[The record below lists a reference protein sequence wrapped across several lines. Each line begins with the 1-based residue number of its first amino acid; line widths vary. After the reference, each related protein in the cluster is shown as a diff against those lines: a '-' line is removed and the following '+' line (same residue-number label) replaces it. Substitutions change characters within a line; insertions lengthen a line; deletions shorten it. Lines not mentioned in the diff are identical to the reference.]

1 MLSMAYFFRRMQKR
15 DEMVMIKVLVN
26 GALGKMGSTVAR
38 TVTEQKDMELVAA
51 VNDHGA
57 GTVISGGVVIESDL
71 AAAIAAHKP
80 DVVVDFTRPD
90 VVMGCLRTVLNAGV
104 NAVVGTTGFSQ
115 EDLDE
120 LKGLAEKNNV
130 GCLIC
135 PNFAM
140 GAVLMMKIAA
150 EVAKYFPKAEII
162 ELHHN
167 NKLDAPSGTAI
178 MTADK
183 IDAARKE
190 AGVQPDPDK
199 THESLDGARGA
210 SVDGIPI
217 HSVRLPGY
225 IAHQQVLF
233 GGYGELLTIRH
244 DSMDRKSF
252 MPGVV
257 LAVKKVSSRPGLTF
271 GLENYL

>member
-1 MLSMAYFFRRMQKR
+1 M
-15 DEMVMIKVLVN
+15 
-26 GALGKMGSTVAR
+26 
-38 TVTEQKDMELVAA
+38 
-51 VNDHGA
+51 
-57 GTVISGGVVIESDL
+57 
-71 AAAIAAHKP
+71 
-80 DVVVDFTRPD
+80 
-90 VVMGCLRTVLNAGV
+90 
-104 NAVVGTTGFSQ
+104 VVGTTGLTAEQ
-115 EDLDE
+115 RHE
-120 LKGLAEKNNV
+120 LHALALEKKTS
-130 GCLIC
+130 IFIA
-135 PNFAM
+135 PNFSI
-140 GAVLMMKIAA
+140 GAVLMMKLST
-150 EVAKYFPKAEII
+150 EVAPYLPDVEII

-190 AGVQPDPDK
+190 AGVQPAPDK

>member
-1 MLSMAYFFRRMQKR
+1 MTAQQR
-15 DEMVMIKVLVN
+15 DELDAM
-26 GALGKMGSTVAR
+26 AR
-38 TVTEQKDMELVAA
+38 
-51 VNDHGA
+51 DHK
-57 GTVISGGVVIESDL
+57 TSIF
-71 AAAIAAHKP
+71 IA
-80 DVVVDFTRPD
+80 
-90 VVMGCLRTVLNAGV
+90 
-104 NAVVGTTGFSQ
+104 
-115 EDLDE
+115 
-120 LKGLAEKNNV
+120 
-130 GCLIC
+130 
-135 PNFAM
+135 PNFSI
-140 GAVLMMKIAA
+140 GAVLMMKLST
-150 EVAKYFPKAEII
+150 EVAPYLPDVEII

-178 MTADK
+178 MTANK
-183 IDAARKE
+183 IAAARKE
-190 AGVQPDPDK
+190 AQAVPAEDK

-210 SVDGIPI
+210 KVDDIPI

-225 IAHQQVLF
+225 VAHQQVLF